1 MTQELKGSVILGYL
15 VFVIYECYS
24 TWEKILSTTTND
36 SATSRNGV
44 GQPPRSA
51 AERILEAA
59 KTEIDERG
67 VLGFRVLEVSE
78 KAKAAVPLI
87 YRHFGGR
94 NGLVAAALA
103 DQFESIMTY
112 EIERVHQ
119 AIAESPTLSIQELLE
134 FLPLPNRP
142 QASSVRWKRLTVMA
156 TARELP
162 ELEVRLAEAQMR
174 INDAFE
180 QVISAALEKLQS
192 PVPIQPRAL
201 SLLFQSVVIGFTIND
216 LDSSHQVSNE
226 DFADLW
232 RALLSFA
239 SPNLK

>member
-1 MTQELKGSVILGYL
+1 MSLTSK
-15 VFVIYECYS
+15 
-24 TWEKILSTTTND
+24 D
-36 SATSRNGV
+36 SNVAPARNSQPSR
-44 GQPPRSA
+44 PA

-59 KTEIDERG
+59 KSEIDERG

-103 DQFESIMTY
+103 DQFESIMTE
-112 EIERVHQ
+112 EISRVHE
-119 AIAESPTLSIQELLE
+119 AIAQSPSLSIDELLE
-134 FLPLPNRP
+134 FLPLPSRRP
-142 QASSVRWKRLTVMA
+142 EAVSIRWKRLSVMA

-162 ELEVRLAEAQMR
+162 ELQVRLAEAQMR

-180 QVISAALEKLQS
+180 QVITEART
-192 PVPIQPRAL
+192 PVPVNPRAL
-201 SLLFQSVVIGFTIND
+201 SLLFQSMVIGFTIND
-216 LDSSHQVSNE
+216 LDSARQVSND
-226 DFADLW
+226 DFANLW

-239 SPNLK
+239 TPARQ

>member
-1 MTQELKGSVILGYL
+1 MSLTSK
-15 VFVIYECYS
+15 
-24 TWEKILSTTTND
+24 D
-36 SATSRNGV
+36 SNVAPARNSQPSR
-44 GQPPRSA
+44 PA

-59 KTEIDERG
+59 KSEIDERG

-103 DQFESIMTY
+103 DQFESIMTE
-112 EIERVHQ
+112 EISRVHE
-119 AIAESPTLSIQELLE
+119 AIAQSPSLSIDELLE
-134 FLPLPNRP
+134 FLPLPSRRP
-142 QASSVRWKRLTVMA
+142 EAVSIRWKRLSVMA

-162 ELEVRLAEAQMR
+162 ELQVRLAEAQMR

-180 QVISAALEKLQS
+180 QVITEALQKLRT
-192 PVPIQPRAL
+192 PVPVNPRAL
-201 SLLFQSVVIGFTIND
+201 SLLFQSMVIGFTIND
-216 LDSSHQVSNE
+216 LDSARQVSND
-226 DFADLW
+226 DFANLW

-239 SPNLK
+239 TPARQ

>member
-1 MTQELKGSVILGYL
+1 MSANPDLWESSMSVTAKES
-15 VFVIYECYS
+15 VTS
-24 TWEKILSTTTND
+24 TGNGQS
-36 SATSRNGV
+36 SR
-44 GQPPRSA
+44 PA

-59 KTEIDERG
+59 KLEIDERG

-103 DQFESIMTY
+103 DQFESIMRA
-112 EIERVHQ
+112 EIDRAHA
-119 AIAESPTLSIQELLE
+119 AIAASPSLSIEELLH

-142 QASSVRWKRLTVMA
+142 DADTIRWKRLCVMS

-162 ELEVRLAEAQMR
+162 ELQVRLAAAQVR

-180 QVISAALEKLQS
+180 QVITRALDKLETRVQ
-192 PVPIQPRAL
+192 INPRAL
-201 SLLFQSVVIGFTIND
+201 SLLFQSMVIGFTIND
-216 LDSSHQVSNE
+216 LDSSRKVSNE
-226 DFADLW
+226 EFADLW

-239 SPNLK
+239 KND

>member
-1 MTQELKGSVILGYL
+1 MTITAKETPASPVTKNS
-15 VFVIYECYS
+15 
-24 TWEKILSTTTND
+24 D
-36 SATSRNGV
+36 
-44 GQPPRSA
+44 QPAKPA

-59 KTEIDERG
+59 KSEIDERG

-103 DQFESIMTY
+103 DQFESIMTA

-119 AIAESPTLSIQELLE
+119 AISASPSLSVDELLE

-142 QASSVRWKRLTVMA
+142 EAAAVRWKRLSVMA

-162 ELEVRLAEAQMR
+162 ELQVRLAEAQMR

-180 QVISAALEKLQS
+180 HVIREALQKLNTKA
-192 PVPIQPRAL
+192 PIEPRAL

-216 LDSSHQVSNE
+216 LDSVRQVSNE
-226 DFADLW
+226 EFANLW

-239 SPNLK
+239 VPNSK

>member
-1 MTQELKGSVILGYL
+1 MSITSK
-15 VFVIYECYS
+15 
-24 TWEKILSTTTND
+24 D
-36 SATSRNGV
+36 ATVAPAKNGQSSR
-44 GQPPRSA
+44 PA

-59 KTEIDERG
+59 KSEIDDRG

-103 DQFESIMTY
+103 DQFESIMTD
-112 EIERVHQ
+112 EIERVHE
-119 AIAESPTLSIQELLE
+119 AIGASPSLSVEELLA

-142 QASSVRWKRLTVMA
+142 EADSVRWKRLSVMA

-162 ELEVRLAEAQMR
+162 ELQVRLAEAQMR

-180 QVISAALEKLQS
+180 QVITEALHKLQT
-192 PVPIQPRAL
+192 PVPINPRAL

-216 LDSSHQVSNE
+216 LDSARQVSNE
-226 DFADLW
+226 DFANLW

-239 SPNLK
+239 GPAAK

>member
-1 MTQELKGSVILGYL
+1 M
-15 VFVIYECYS
+15 
-24 TWEKILSTTTND
+24 STTANE
-36 SATSRNGV
+36 SAVVGTRNG
-44 GQPPRSA
+44 QSSKPA

-59 KTEIDERG
+59 KSEIDERG

-103 DQFESIMTY
+103 DQFESIMTD

-119 AIAESPTLSIQELLE
+119 AIAESPTLSIVELLE

-142 QASSVRWKRLTVMA
+142 EASAVRWKRLSAMA

-162 ELEVRLAEAQMR
+162 ELQVRLAEAQIR

-180 QVISAALEKLQS
+180 QVITEALQKLQT

-216 LDSSHQVSNE
+216 LDSARQVSNE
-226 DFADLW
+226 EFADLW

-239 SPNLK
+239 SPTSK

>member
-1 MTQELKGSVILGYL
+1 MY
-15 VFVIYECYS
+15 FV
-24 TWEKILSTTTND
+24 STTI
-36 SATSRNGV
+36 NGSPEV
-44 GQPPRSA
+44 GNKNGQPSRPA

-59 KTEIDERG
+59 KSEIDERG

-103 DQFESIMTY
+103 DQFESIMTN

-119 AIAESPTLSIQELLE
+119 AIAESPSLSIAELLE
-134 FLPLPNRP
+134 YLPLPNRP
-142 QASSVRWKRLTVMA
+142 EADAVRWKRLSVMA

-162 ELEVRLAEAQMR
+162 ELQVRLAEAQMR

-180 QVISAALEKLQS
+180 QVITTALQKLQS
-192 PVPIQPRAL
+192 PVPVEPRAL

-216 LDSSHQVSNE
+216 LDSSRQVSNE
-226 DFADLW
+226 EFANLW

-239 SPNLK
+239 TPNSK

>member
-1 MTQELKGSVILGYL
+1 MTITVKETPASPLTKNS
-15 VFVIYECYS
+15 
-24 TWEKILSTTTND
+24 
-36 SATSRNGV
+36 
-44 GQPPRSA
+44 GQPAKPA

-59 KTEIDERG
+59 KSEIDERG

-103 DQFESIMTY
+103 DQFESIMTD

-119 AIAESPTLSIQELLE
+119 AISASPSLSVDELLE

-142 QASSVRWKRLTVMA
+142 EADAVRWKRLSVMS

-162 ELEVRLAEAQMR
+162 ELQVRLAEAQMR

-180 QVISAALEKLQS
+180 QVISEALRKLRTKT
-192 PVPIQPRAL
+192 PVEPRAL

-216 LDSSHQVSNE
+216 LDSARQVSNE
-226 DFADLW
+226 EFAHLW

-239 SPNLK
+239 VPNSK

>member
-1 MTQELKGSVILGYL
+1 MSAVTKEANLSDIEASGNAK
-15 VFVIYECYS
+15 S
-24 TWEKILSTTTND
+24 TK
-36 SATSRNGV
+36 
-44 GQPPRSA
+44 PA

-59 KTEIDERG
+59 KNEIDERG

-103 DQFESIMTY
+103 DQFESIMTA
-112 EIERVHQ
+112 EIERVHE
-119 AIAESPTLSIQELLE
+119 AIVKSPTLSIQELLE

-142 QASSVRWKRLTVMA
+142 EADSIRWKRLSVMA

-162 ELEVRLAEAQMR
+162 ELQVRLTAAQKR

-180 QVISAALEKLQS
+180 QVINEAFAKLRLTSAISARAFSLMLQS
-192 PVPIQPRAL
+192 M
-201 SLLFQSVVIGFTIND
+201 VIGFTLND
-216 LDSSHQVSNE
+216 LDASHKVTNE
-226 DFADLW
+226 EFADLW

-239 SPNLK
+239 K

>member
-1 MTQELKGSVILGYL
+1 M
-15 VFVIYECYS
+15 
-24 TWEKILSTTTND
+24 STTAKESST
-36 SATSRNGV
+36 AV
-44 GQPPRSA
+44 GTKKVEPTRPA

-59 KTEIDERG
+59 KSEIDERG

-78 KAKAAVPLI
+78 KAKTAVPLI

-103 DQFESIMTY
+103 DQFESIMTD

-119 AIAESPTLSIQELLE
+119 AIAESPSLSIAELLE

-142 QASSVRWKRLTVMA
+142 EASAVRWKRLSVMA

-162 ELEVRLAEAQMR
+162 ELQVRLAEAQMR
-174 INDAFE
+174 INEAFE
-180 QVISAALEKLQS
+180 QVITEALQKLQS
-192 PVPIQPRAL
+192 PVPIEPRAL

-216 LDSSHQVSNE
+216 LDSSRQVSNE
-226 DFADLW
+226 EFADLW

-239 SPNLK
+239 TPNSK

>member
-1 MTQELKGSVILGYL
+1 MDTGYSLLTYLTSEEDTVSVTAK
-15 VFVIYECYS
+15 E
-24 TWEKILSTTTND
+24 TATNV
-36 SATSRNGV
+36 ATNSQPSR
-44 GQPPRSA
+44 PA

-59 KTEIDERG
+59 KSEIDERG

-103 DQFESIMTY
+103 DQFESIMTD
-112 EIERVHQ
+112 EIERVHE
-119 AIAESPTLSIQELLE
+119 AIAKSPTLSIEELLA

-142 QASSVRWKRLTVMA
+142 QADSVRWKRLSVMA

-162 ELEVRLAEAQMR
+162 ELQERLSQAQMR

-180 QVISAALEKLQS
+180 QVITEALTKIQS
-192 PVPIQPRAL
+192 PVSVNPRAL

-216 LDSSHQVSNE
+216 LDSSHKVTNE
-226 DFADLW
+226 EFADLW
-232 RALLSFA
+232 FALLSFA
-239 SPNLK
+239 VPNPK